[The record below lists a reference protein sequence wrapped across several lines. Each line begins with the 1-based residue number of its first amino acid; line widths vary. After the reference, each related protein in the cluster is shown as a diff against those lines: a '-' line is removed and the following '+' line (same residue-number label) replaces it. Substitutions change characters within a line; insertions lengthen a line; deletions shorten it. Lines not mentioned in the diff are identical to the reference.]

1 MDLNQL
7 LGQIIC
13 LLSLEVYHI
22 KYLVKKHSVVID
34 LHIELYGE
42 STRGQEYINRMKKKR
57 SDIFCDKGESIMAVD
72 IFVDARFM
80 FWNCPGCSTGL
91 RAGVNTC
98 RKRHTY
104 MNLNRSLGQIVFS
117 LAEFLRDND
126 VCYVGVTECQKMK
139 LLPYPLT
146 YFMLSNYVLIDFRE
160 AFSANYVLII
170 LGEDPSKEMR
180 TCCVDS
186 NSTDIVEILLLID
199 HKFDRTRFLCSLVLE
214 ATGNEL
220 CFLPRSVGRPKCVV
234 RNEGMAATRIG
245 MA

>member
-1 MDLNQL
+1 
-7 LGQIIC
+7 
-13 LLSLEVYHI
+13 
-22 KYLVKKHSVVID
+22 
-34 LHIELYGE
+34 
-42 STRGQEYINRMKKKR
+42 
-57 SDIFCDKGESIMAVD
+57 
-72 IFVDARFM
+72 
-80 FWNCPGCSTGL
+80 
-91 RAGVNTC
+91 
-98 RKRHTY
+98 
-104 MNLNRSLGQIVFS
+104 
-117 LAEFLRDND
+117 
-126 VCYVGVTECQKMK
+126 
-139 LLPYPLT
+139 
-146 YFMLSNYVLIDFRE
+146 MLSNYVLIDFRE

-220 CFLPRSVGRPKCVV
+220 CFLPRSLGRPKCVV